1 MTSALPNST
10 ASAGRPRHFVAYG
23 TGPGTGFQDVLLNTK
38 SRSPTA
44 AGASRVLSSVPIS
57 PTLAISPDGRTLY
70 ACASDGTTGTL
81 AAYSTAAGVQIRV
94 LHQWPVTKSGGGAP
108 GTSSGYFSRGF
119 SCQISTDPT
128 GRYLLAA
135 VRLGSIKHWTLTGF
149 DLQTGASA
157 SVPVRAS
164 LPFRGAQLA
173 W

>member
-1 MTSALPNST
+1 M
-10 ASAGRPRHFVAYG
+10 
-23 TGPGTGFQDVLLNTK
+23 
-38 SRSPTA
+38 
-44 AGASRVLSSVPIS
+44 
-57 PTLAISPDGRTLY
+57 
-70 ACASDGTTGTL
+70 
-81 AAYSTAAGVQIRV
+81 QIRV

-157 SVPVRAS
+157 SVPVRAN